1 MTSNSD
7 LENAYALIIGISKY
21 RDPRIPELRFT
32 RADAEG
38 IYELLTDPKKVGLNP
53 DNIKLLLDQ
62 DATAFNIKNAISSW
76 LFKNAEPDSVV
87 FIYFAGHGG
96 VEEDRLGV
104 EKDKL
109 AKYLLPYDAS
119 FDDLYSSAISNRDF
133 NELLLTIRST
143 KLVIF
148 MDSCYSGGVSE
159 RKARDL
165 KITEDPYQ
173 KIGEGEGRIVIAA
186 SKPDQRSFEDSRLGH
201 GVFTYNLI
209 EALSGK
215 ADRNKVGYVTV
226 LDAYKYLENNVHD
239 LARKLAGGEQDPV
252 LRGDISKDFAISVN
266 RERLEEIKKE
276 QYREVK
282 LKKLREFY
290 RAGKFRGKLYEKLR
304 MVTETDIDSLQNKE
318 KDLAKLIN
326 DLISEHISIETFFE
340 NLGDIEPE
348 LFEKPP
354 EEMERDISG
363 KKEEEQRKKKER
375 EEYERKEKEK
385 KAIQKEE
392 PLEISGKIFIQN
404 TNNLLAKA
412 TISFTLDNDIR
423 KIVSDENGSFSFNV
437 PRKYLDQYIEY
448 EATRDGY
455 GSRSGRFQIKD
466 SRDFRLKIELAPKE
480 EKKIISKIPSIIS
493 SIPVQGK
500 IVLILIALIA
510 MVILAIPENPSLA
523 VSPDPVSIN
532 IGEIMEGENAS
543 GVFLISN
550 SGKGTLNWKVSADKP
565 WVTIIPMGGT
575 DSGKINIQVN
585 TDGLKPGEYSGIINI
600 TSNGGDRSGTIFFS
614 IPTPHP
620 EFINSIGMIFNQIPA
635 GEFDMGSL
643 SNVGAFEWEMPLHR
657 VEIEKD
663 FWMGEHEVT
672 NKQWFDV
679 MGYNTSDFKGDNL
692 PVVQVS
698 WEDVQKF
705 IKKLNE
711 KERTNKYRLPT
722 EAEWEYA
729 ARAGTT
735 ANYSFGDNAT
745 KLDEYA
751 WYLENSGNSPHPIG
765 QKKPNKWELY
775 DMHGNVWEW
784 VQDEWHDNYG
794 DAPTNGSAWKSG
806 NFVSSVTKRV
816 GRGGSWAVAA
826 VYCRSA
832 IRFYA
837 KQSDGEVDLGFRVV
851 KDL

>member
-1 MTSNSD
+1 MTNSD

-38 IYELLTDPKKVGLNP
+38 IYKLLTDQNKVGLNP
-53 DNIKLLLDQ
+53 DNIKLLLDE

-76 LFKNAEPDSVV
+76 LFKNADPDSVV

-133 NELLLTIRST
+133 NELLLSIRST

-165 KITEDPYQ
+165 KITDDPYQ

-186 SKPDQRSFEDSRLGH
+186 SKPDQRSFEDSRIGH
-201 GVFTYNLI
+201 GIFTYNLI

-215 ADRNKVGYVTV
+215 ADRSKVGYVTV
-226 LDAYKYLENNVHD
+226 LDAYKYLENNVPD
-239 LARKLAGGEQDPV
+239 LARKLAGGQQDPV
-252 LRGDISKDFAISVN
+252 MRGDITKDFAISVN
-266 RERLEEIKKE
+266 RARLKEIEIE
-276 QYREVK
+276 QDRETK

-290 RAGKFRGKLYEKLR
+290 RTGKFSGKLYEKLR
-304 MVTETDIDSLQNKE
+304 MVAETDKENLQNNE
-318 KDLAKLIN
+318 KDIAKLIN
-326 DLISEHISIETFFE
+326 DLISAHISIETFFE

-354 EEMERDISG
+354 EE
-363 KKEEEQRKKKER
+363 KEIEEVEIPDK
-375 EEYERKEKEK
+375 KEKEK
-385 KAIQKEE
+385 KTIQKEE
-392 PLEISGKIFIQN
+392 LLEIKGKIFIQDTDN
-404 TNNLLAKA
+404 SLAETN
-412 TISFTLDNDIR
+412 ISFNLDNDIR

-448 EATRDGY
+448 EATRKGY

-466 SRDFRLKIELAPKE
+466 KRDFQLKIELAPKDE
-480 EKKIISKIPSIIS
+480 RKIISKIPSIIS

-500 IVLILIALIA
+500 IALIIVA
-510 MVILAIPENPSLA
+510 LAFIILVIPTIPNNPLLA

-532 IGEIMEGENAS
+532 IGEIMVGENAS

-550 SGKGTLNWKVSADKP
+550 SGKGTLNWKVNVDKP
-565 WVTIIPMGGT
+565 WVTIFPMNGT
-575 DSGKINIQVN
+575 DSGKININVN
-585 TDGLKPGEYSGIINI
+585 TAGLQPGEFSVLINI
-600 TSNGGDRSGTIFFS
+600 TSNGGDKSGSIYFTI
-614 IPTPHP
+614 PKPRP
-620 EFINSIGMIFNQIPA
+620 EITNSIGMKFTLIPA
-635 GEFDMGSL
+635 GEFDMGSP
-643 SNVGAFEWEMPLHR
+643 SNMGAYPWEMPLHR
-657 VEIEKD
+657 VEINKD
-663 FWMGEHEVT
+663 FFMGETEVT
-672 NKQWFDV
+672 NEQWFDV
-679 MGYNTSDFKGDNL
+679 LGYNTSLFKGDNL
-692 PVVQVS
+692 PVEQVS
-698 WEDVQKF
+698 WEDAQKF
-705 IKKLNE
+705 IKALNE
-711 KERTNKYRLPT
+711 KEGTNKYRLPT

-735 ANYSFGDNAT
+735 TNYSFGDNESE
-745 KLDEYA
+745 LIDYA
-751 WYLENSGNSPHPIG
+751 WYQENSGNAAHPVG
-765 QKKPNKWELY
+765 QKLPNRWKLY
-775 DMHGNVWEW
+775 DINGNVWEW

-794 DAPTNGSAWKSG
+794 DAPTDGSAWNSG
-806 NFVSSVTKRV
+806 NIVTRSTNRV
-816 GRGGSWAVAA
+816 ARGGSWNSASE
-826 VYCRSA
+826 YCRSA
-832 IRFYA
+832 FRFYA
-837 KQSDGEVDLGFRVV
+837 KQSDSSSDLGFRVV
-851 KDL
+851 MDV

>member
-1 MTSNSD
+1 MTNNSD
-7 LENAYALIIGISKY
+7 LDNAYALIIGISKY
-21 RDPRIPELRFT
+21 RDPRIPELKFT

-38 IYELLTDPKKVGLNP
+38 IYKLLTDRKKMGLNP

-201 GVFTYNLI
+201 GIFTYNLI

-252 LRGDISKDFAISVN
+252 MRGDISKDFAISVN
-266 RERLEEIKKE
+266 RERLGEIEKE
-276 QYREVK
+276 KDREIK

-290 RAGKFRGKLYEKLR
+290 REGKFPGKLFEKLR
-304 MVTETDIDSLQNKE
+304 MVAETDIDSLQD
-318 KDLAKLIN
+318 KDKDIAKIIN

-348 LFEKPP
+348 LFKKPT
-354 EEMERDISG
+354 E
-363 KKEEEQRKKKER
+363 
-375 EEYERKEKEK
+375 EK

-404 TNNLLAKA
+404 TNNLLAEA
-412 TISFTLDNDIR
+412 TISFKLDNEIR
-423 KIVSDENGSFSFNV
+423 KIVSDKNGSFSFNV
-437 PRKYLDQYIEY
+437 PRKYLAQYIEY
-448 EATRDGY
+448 EATRNGY
-455 GSRSGRFQIKD
+455 LSRSERFQIKD
-466 SRDFRLKIELAPKE
+466 SLDFQLKIELAPKE
-480 EKKIISKIPSIIS
+480 EKNILSKIPSIIS
-493 SIPVQGK
+493 SIPIQGK
-500 IVLILIALIA
+500 IALILIALIA
-510 MVILAIPENPSLA
+510 MIILVISLNPTLA

-532 IGEIMEGENAS
+532 LGEIIAGENAS
-543 GVFLISN
+543 GAFLISN
-550 SGKGTLNWKVSADKP
+550 SGKGTLDWEVSADKP
-565 WVTIIPMGGT
+565 WVTILPMNGT
-575 DSGKINIQVN
+575 DSGKISIEVN
-585 TDGLKPGEYSGIINI
+585 TAGLQPGEYSGLI
-600 TSNGGDRSGTIFFS
+600 TIRSNGGERSGTIYFS
-614 IPTPHP
+614 IPTPHK
-620 EFINSIGMIFNQIPA
+620 EFTNSIGMIFNQIPA
-635 GEFDMGSL
+635 GEFDMGSS
-643 SNVGAFEWEMPLHR
+643 SNVEAYPWERPLHR
-657 VEIEKD
+657 VEIVKD

-679 MGYNTSDFKGDNL
+679 IGYDTSLFKGDNL
-692 PVVQVS
+692 PVEQVS
-698 WEDVQKF
+698 WEDAQKF
-705 IKKLNE
+705 IKALNE

-735 ANYSFGDNAT
+735 TNYSFGDNAS
-745 KLDEYA
+745 KLDDYA
-751 WYLENSGNSPHPIG
+751 WFQENSGNIAHPVG
-765 QKKPNKWELY
+765 QKKPNPWELY
-775 DMHGNVWEW
+775 DIHGNVWEW
-784 VQDEWHDNYG
+784 VQDEWQENYG
-794 DAPTNGSAWKSG
+794 DAPTNGSAWKSI
-806 NFVSSVTKRV
+806 NVVTRNTNRV
-816 GRGGSWAVAA
+816 ARGGSWNSASEHS
-826 VYCRSA
+826 RSA
-832 IRFYA
+832 FRFYA
-837 KQSDGEVDLGFRVV
+837 RQSDSSGDLGFRIV
-851 KDL
+851 KDM